1 MKSNRESGYFY
12 REKLVKTYHRKFF
25 EMPTGDN
32 LKREGRPSMLQ
43 IRCLQELKRL
53 QPVGRGFQV
62 VIAEKCHISAPG
74 INKSLKKA
82 IEYPYGRGDHG
93 SGGFGNLCIS

>member
-1 MKSNRESGYFY
+1 
-12 REKLVKTYHRKFF
+12 
-25 EMPTGDN
+25 
-32 LKREGRPSMLQ
+32 MLQ

-82 IEYPYGRGDHG
+82 IEFRFIETDHPG
-93 SGGFGNLCIS
+93 SPRALRIPGHND